1 MFQYWTDEFL
11 QWDPAQFGGIT
22 SLHIPAE
29 LIWKP
34 DLLVYNKFLFLVSNL
49 CKTFSANMNIKE
61 NELLTNVEVSSSG
74 KISLFR
80 AIITDVTCDLQLD
93 RFPYDQV
100 G

>member
-1 MFQYWTDEFL
+1 M
-11 QWDPAQFGGIT
+11 WDPAQFGGIT
-22 SLHIPAE
+22 SIHVPAE

-34 DLLVYNKFLFLVSNL
+34 DLLVYNKFDCSYFPNGE
-49 CKTFSANMNIKE
+49 KFSANMNIKE
-61 NELLTNVEVSSSG
+61 NELLTNVEVSHTG